1 MWILKDDIL
10 DSRIGKQKN
19 FQDGQQAGHGVRPIE
34 KDVERRAIQIYFE
47 EYSEEKGWSGDK
59 KEQKLAEL

>member
-1 MWILKDDIL
+1 
-10 DSRIGKQKN
+10 
-19 FQDGQQAGHGVRPIE
+19 
-34 KDVERRAIQIYFE
+34 VERRAIQIYFE